1 MRKARDN
8 QLARSR
14 GPQHGAGMGAVVLGL
29 ALWLAGAAGLQAQ
42 GSQDSMDEMSM
53 GSRRMVG
60 EVAPP
65 WKSRGWVNTQ
75 PLDISQLQ
83 GKVIL
88 LRFIDDSPSG
98 AASLNELYR
107 RYREQGLVVVGL
119 YAPQPM
125 PSEMDL
131 EPVERLTRALGF
143 QFPVG
148 LDSRWETTNLYWMD
162 RADVDMS
169 AVTFLIDRNGVI
181 RYIQP
186 DGRYEMQS
194 QNRAW
199 RREFEKL
206 EKEIQSLL
214 KEEPKASGSP
224 GSQVLSGAH

>member
-1 MRKARDN
+1 MRKAQSH
-8 QLARSR
+8 QLASYG

-29 ALWLAGAAGLQAQ
+29 AMWLAGAAGLQAQ
-42 GSQDSMDEMSM
+42 GSLNEMSM

-131 EPVERLTRALGF
+131 EPVERLARALGF

-224 GSQVLSGAH
+224 GG